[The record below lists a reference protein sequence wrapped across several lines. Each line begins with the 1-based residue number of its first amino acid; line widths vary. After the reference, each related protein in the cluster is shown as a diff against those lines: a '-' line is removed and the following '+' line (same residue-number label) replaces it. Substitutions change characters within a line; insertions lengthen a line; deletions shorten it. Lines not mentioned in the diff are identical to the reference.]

1 MLPLNTAFTDT
12 HEQRGEN
19 CFIFRL
25 IYYLEQKIKQILAA
39 TLYLQNRKYNKNTNT
54 KYSDF

>member
-19 CFIFRL
+19 CFIFGL
-25 IYYLEQKIKQILAA
+25 SYNLEQKIKQLLAA
-39 TLYLQNRKYNKNTNT
+39 TLYTKQKIQQKY
-54 KYSDF
+54 